1 MHSGLYDF
9 LRDQGSLIAGILA
22 LIAGLVAYRVGKM
35 QVRAIAAAETNANI
49 AAAEAVIREVIE
61 YNKLVIEA
69 LRICSAIHS
78 GKIQMERRNAYS
90 IMMNSDPVVY
100 KAVATRIARL
110 PFDAQLLIQF
120 HLRIVYI
127 QQTIQIIVFGPGGD
141 DAAVPRGEIQTLSKN
156 LIIICQ
162 LAQAIIR
169 HAPSTGVTENVS
181 QIILAQ
187 IDAALEKAKQ
197 SFPKLFLSQQGG
209 CEQSQSEVETVT
221 R

>member
-9 LRDQGSLIAGILA
+9 LRDQGSLIAGFLA
-22 LIAGLVAYRVGKM
+22 LIAGLVAYLVGKM
-35 QVRAIAAAETNANI
+35 QLRAIVAAETNANT

-69 LRICSAIHS
+69 LRICRAIHS
-78 GKIQMERRNAYS
+78 GKIQIERRNAYS
-90 IMMNSDPVVY
+90 IMMNPDPVVY

-110 PFDAQLLIQF
+110 PFDAQLIIQF
-120 HLRIVYI
+120 YLRIVYI
-127 QQTIQIIVFGPGGD
+127 QQAIQIIVVGPDGG
-141 DAAVPRGEIQTLSKN
+141 DAAVPRNEIQTLAKS

-162 LAQAIIR
+162 LAQTIIR

-187 IDAALEKAKQ
+187 IDAALEKANQ
-197 SFPKLFLSQQGG
+197 SIPELFLSQQGG
-209 CEQSQSEVETVT
+209 YEQDQSEGETVT